1 MGPKFPRAHSPV
13 RKFHFKLEATEST
26 SADTFKSSS
35 RPPIPN
41 RHGEPRR
48 RGCRRR
54 GSTCGR
60 AGERLPAPA
69 SRNCPGVHR
78 PVRAAIRPPSV
89 IPAGRRALQS
99 FIALEVFGRQRLG
112 GETTIRP
119 RAHRNPEPLCIHSS
133 RRWDYSPYRFETVSD
148 MEIRDDDKISSQW
161 VMIACRSTS
170 HA

>member
-1 MGPKFPRAHSPV
+1 MGPKFPRADSPV

-89 IPAGRRALQS
+89 IPAGEERFSHSLPWRYSADS
-99 FIALEVFGRQRLG
+99 AWAAKRRLG
-112 GETTIRP
+112 QGHTETPSRCASIPPVAGTIR
-119 RAHRNPEPLCIHSS
+119 R
-133 RRWDYSPYRFETVSD
+133 TVSKQYPTWKSGTTTKF
-148 MEIRDDDKISSQW
+148 R
-161 VMIACRSTS
+161 RNG
-170 HA
+170 